1 MKLARWGLIPL
12 CLAGMLTAGAA
23 WAEDR
28 ATPKFASYSSSSKK
42 SPSSSS
48 TAANTLK
55 RVNAGTKKFVRG
67 TIDVVTLKPLWE
79 KKEPSPP
86 PKPWLN
92 NTHTKNTAKKKSF
105 WGSLL
110 TPDKSSQPQ
119 TMKDFVGMERPS

>member
-1 MKLARWGLIPL
+1 
-12 CLAGMLTAGAA
+12 MLTAGAA
-23 WAEDR
+23 WAEDS
-28 ATPKFASYSSSSKK
+28 ATAKFASYSGSSKK
-42 SPSSSS
+42 PSSSSS

-92 NTHTKNTAKKKSF
+92 NTHTKNTPKKKSF

-110 TPDKSSQPQ
+110 TPEKTSQPQ
-119 TMKDFVGMERPS
+119 SMKDFVGMERPS